1 MKFRT
6 KSTRQSEA
14 VIKAVTKQN
23 DLLSTTVGVLATQ
36 LEDLQEYDV
45 GGRNRENP
53 YSTKGSQVSE
63 LRNKYRGIGTLGAPI
78 LQRLVNLRVAFSVPN
93 RLFLAPDMAVKKKQ
107 GISDRQVEDTK
118 NFLTEFMELNGL
130 DAEVPRE
137 LCKESELQGQVALGL
152 VWDHVKKNVVL
163 KYFPWNQS
171 NYTIKQL
178 TKYAFKGEKT
188 FVAAL
193 DGKRISFSDDKFV
206 YLGFNDELSAETIQG
221 YPTCGPI
228 LKTIENL
235 YKDLLDWR
243 KLNHLFAHPTPHF
256 KCETKDEAIAIN
268 EMIQKTGWKIG
279 TAIATNGDFQLKG
292 PSGAEANLLMLAIT
306 TAAKIISAHTG
317 IGIHFLGFANV
328 MSNRATADSMGEPT
342 EVVLHSEI
350 TSWTSFYKELFR
362 KAITMRNAHLQGQLP
377 INVVLPR
384 LVPLTDRQWRV
395 IKDIYLPLFE
405 KGAISHITLL
415 NKIPDLNA
423 DEEMEKIKEA
433 ELRGKENNNSSEEEN
448 SEENTNGDDD
458 AAAEEEE

>member
-1 MKFRT
+1 MKFKT
-6 KSTRQSEA
+6 
-14 VIKAVTKQN
+14 KAVRQAERVIEGITEQN
-23 DLLSTTVGVLATQ
+23 DLLHKTVGIMMSQ
-36 LEDLQEYDV
+36 LEDLQEFDM
-45 GGRNRENP
+45 GGRSRDNP
-53 YSTKGSQVSE
+53 YSTKGAQVSE
-63 LRNKYRGIGTLGAPI
+63 LRNKYRGIGYIGAPI

-93 RLFLAPDMAVKKKQ
+93 RLFLTTDMAVKKKKSLNDKQ
-107 GISDRQVEDTK
+107 IDDTK
-118 NFLTEFMELNGL
+118 NFLTEFMAINGL
-130 DAEVPRE
+130 DAEIPRE

-152 VWDHVKKNVVL
+152 VWDQKQKNVVL

-171 NYTIKQL
+171 NYTVKQ
-178 TKYAFKGEKT
+178 TMKYAFKSPKT
-188 FVAAL
+188 FITTLSGV
-193 DGKRISFSDDKFV
+193 RIVLTDDKFV

-256 KCETKDEAIAIN
+256 QCETKDEAEAIN
-268 EMIQKTGWKIG
+268 KMIQTTGWKIG
-279 TAIATNGDFQLKG
+279 TAIATNGNFQLKG

-306 TAAKIISAHTG
+306 TAAKIVSAHTG

-350 TSWTSFYKELFR
+350 TSWTSFYMELFR

-377 INVVLPR
+377 TNAVVPR
-384 LVPLTDRQWRV
+384 LIPLTDRQWRV

-405 KGAISHITLL
+405 KKAISHITLL
-415 NKIPDLNA
+415 NKIPDLDA
-423 DEEMEKIKEA
+423 EEEMAKIKEQEKKEA
-433 ELRGKENNNSSEEEN
+433 EKGQGDSEEEN
-448 SEENTNGDDD
+448 NEEVPDDEAD
-458 AAAEEEE
+458 EEEE

>member
-1 MKFRT
+1 MRFKR
-6 KSTRQSEA
+6 KSTKQAEKTIEA
-14 VIKAVTKQN
+14 ITTQN
-23 DLLSTTVGVLATQ
+23 SLLNQTVGIMLSQ
-36 LEDLQEYDV
+36 LEDLKEYDMT
-45 GGRNRENP
+45 GRSRDNP
-53 YSTKGSQVSE
+53 YNTKNAQVLE
-63 LRNKYRGIGTLGAPI
+63 LRNKYRGVGALGAPI
-78 LQRLVNLRVAFSVPN
+78 LQRLINLRVAFSVPN
-93 RLFLAPDMAVKKKQ
+93 RLFLFIDMAAKKRKKVSDQQIADVKF
-107 GISDRQVEDTK
+107 
-118 NFLTEFMELNGL
+118 FLADFMAVNGL

-152 VWDHVKKNVVL
+152 VWDPKIKNVVL

-171 NYTIKQL
+171 SYTIKQAV
-178 TKYAFKGEKT
+178 KYAFKSPKT
-188 FVAAL
+188 LVSTL
-193 DGKRISFSDDKFV
+193 DGKRVTMTDDKFV

-256 KCETKDEAIAIN
+256 QCETKDEADAIN
-268 EMIQKTGWKIG
+268 VMITNTGWKIG
-279 TAIATNGDFQLKG
+279 TAIATNGNFQLKG
-292 PSGAEANLLMLAIT
+292 PSGAEGNLLMLAIT

-350 TSWTSFYKELFR
+350 TSWTSFYVELFR

-377 INVVLPR
+377 DGIVLPR
-384 LVPLTDRQWRV
+384 LIPLTDRQWRV
-395 IKDIYLPLFE
+395 IKDIYLPLF
-405 KGAISHITLL
+405 KDKAISHITLL
-415 NKIPDLNA
+415 NKIPDLDA
-423 DEEMEKIKEA
+423 EEEMEKIKEQ
-433 ELRGKENNNSSEEEN
+433 EKKVEETNQSGGEEED
-448 SEENTNGDDD
+448 SGEPSVEP